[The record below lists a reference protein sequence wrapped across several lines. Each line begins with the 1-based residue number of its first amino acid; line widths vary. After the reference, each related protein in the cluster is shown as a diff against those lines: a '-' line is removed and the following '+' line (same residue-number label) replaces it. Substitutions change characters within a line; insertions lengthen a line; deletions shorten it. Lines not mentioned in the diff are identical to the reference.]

1 MKFNNHLNVLLKD
14 SSKLFSEAE
23 GDDIQIEDVPSDTTP
38 TPPED
43 TSFDMDMSFDDTGD
57 VGGDTGAS
65 LDEMADPMAGL
76 DEHSGDMG
84 DMGMDDSMFDTDGI
98 DTTEDDVPDVPD
110 KDDED
115 AKRRD
120 TIKTSFIALF
130 DKYTQIISE
139 LKALEFPLEF
149 ESKMK
154 PVISE
159 YNRLLNLVDEYIAM
173 YISAEKVIILLKTFV
188 ETRAAFDILDN
199 QLSVIKDEYVKFID
213 SV

>member
-1 MKFNNHLNVLLKD
+1 MKFGNHLNMLLKD
-14 SSKLFSEAE
+14 SSKLFAEAE
-23 GDDIQIEDVPSDTTP
+23 GDDIQIEDVPGDTAP
-38 TPPED
+38 TPSED
-43 TSFDMDMSFDDTGD
+43 TSSDMDMSFDDI
-57 VGGDTGAS
+57 GGDSGAS
-65 LDEMADPMAGL
+65 LDEMSDPMAGV
-76 DEHSGDMG
+76 DEHADDMS

-149 ESKMK
+149 ESKIR

-159 YNRLLNLVDEYIAM
+159 YTRLLNLVDEYIAM